1 MSHLMDRRST
11 WQTPRAWGRIIP
23 TNPEYVQGA
32 FGTHN
37 QYVGSMMHG
46 TLQIVRVPSG
56 DQLEKY
62 SAQVIKN
69 NGFDER
75 DQVRENGSGGGVIP
89 RRVGE
94 PSPIK
99 HVIYVVKE
107 NRTYDQVFGNL
118 GKGNGDATLNLFGDE
133 SAPNTRTLAR
143 RLGLPDHF
151 YGS

>member
-1 MSHLMDRRST
+1 
-11 WQTPRAWGRIIP
+11 
-23 TNPEYVQGA
+23 A
-32 FGTHN
+32 FGPPN

-56 DQLEKY
+56 DQLDKY

-75 DQVRENGSGGGVIP
+75 DQVREKGSGGGVSP

-94 PSPIK
+94 PWPIK

-107 NRTYDQVFGNL
+107 NRRSDQYYQGAFPLGSPGWRRRVFPELWLLDRLWVG
-118 GKGNGDATLNLFGDE
+118 
-133 SAPNTRTLAR
+133 PTRSR
-143 RLGLPDHF
+143 RLAHVSESRDP
-151 YGS
+151 YGSKLSGIQPVLG